1 LHRKSYLTLLP
12 SYWHVVTPAWSARL
26 LPASLDP
33 YLHRR
38 QPATARLLRWVLP
51 RRCLRRCCNRLLGAT
66 CCSSARV
73 RLARRRPGLLLFY
86 LSAAGDWCSLSPA
99 TSRLPA
105 CALPTS
111 TDPSRAC
118 AGASFA
124 PRRRLGSS
132 LHSTTAG
139 GGYTSGFHGS
149 TPSVHHS
156 AAPASPPWSRPP
168 PHLQPRTEL

>member
-1 LHRKSYLTLLP
+1 MARCYAS
-12 SYWHVVTPAWSARL
+12 VVCSAA
-26 LPASLDP
+26 PC
-33 YLHRR
+33 
-38 QPATARLLRWVLP
+38 LP
-51 RRCLRRCCNRLLGAT
+51 RSLPPP
-66 CCSSARV
+66 SSARHCSSPPLGAAAKV
-73 RLARRRPGLLLFY
+73 PPPLLQSAPRCDLLLLCPSAASSPAARLVFY